1 MVAVKFSSAR
11 IFAIEPASDNFE
23 ILRWNVKPYPNIK
36 PIHAALWDHETQVR
50 LVNADSE
57 P

>member
-1 MVAVKFSSAR
+1 MVAVKFPSAR
-11 IFAIEPASDNFE
+11 IFAIEPASENFE
-23 ILRWNVKPYPNIK
+23 ILRRNVKPYPNIK

-50 LVNADSE
+50 LVNAGSE